1 MPESDSNGNESERD
15 ERSTAPPAEHP
26 PEEEPERGDED
37 EAHGP
42 LGNPA
47 SDEETLSHRQQ
58 EGTEGPPS

>member
-1 MPESDSNGNESERD
+1 MPESGASKQGSERD
-15 ERSTAPPAEHP
+15 RRSTVPPAKRP
-26 PEEEPERGDED
+26 PEEQPERGDED

-58 EGTEGPPS
+58 ENAKRPRR